1 MFKEM
6 DLLIEKLST
15 LTPKEQK
22 RCMEELEN
30 LKQIIVKGDKPDNI
44 ITFDNQYVL
53 SKIEENKKKK
63 FFKITQELK
72 PIAPL
77 LTDIDLLQIYTK
89 SISIHQSKI
98 HGNGD
103 FLENDILVG
112 ALDKNKIPYK
122 KQVTINK
129 SGIIVGFNEKKHD
142 CAHIIDFVIG
152 ENIEVGKSITDY
164 KVVSCKT
171 TCRERWTQDEWSF
184 KVAPKLYI
192 LLTISNDYPPTQR
205 FKEGTKRKII
215 TCLPKKKDDRLF
227 KLNFENLI
235 DELKCI

>member
-1 MFKEM
+1 
-6 DLLIEKLST
+6 
-15 LTPKEQK
+15 
-22 RCMEELEN
+22 MET
-30 LKQIIVKGDKPDNI
+30 KPT

-53 SKIEENKKKK
+53 SRIEENKNSKNL
-63 FFKITQELK
+63 KIIKELK
-72 PIAPL
+72 QIAPL
-77 LTDIDLLQIYTK
+77 LSDVELLQLYNK

-98 HGNGD
+98 QGNGD

-112 ALDKNKIPYK
+112 VLDKNNISYK

-129 SGIIVGFNEKKHD
+129 SGIIIGFNEKKRK
-142 CAHIIDFVIG
+142 CYHIIDFVVG

-171 TCRERWTQDEWSF
+171 TCRERWTQDDWSYTF
-184 KVAPKLYI
+184 TPTLYI
-192 LLTISNDYPPTQR
+192 LLTISDDYPPTQR
-205 FKEGTKRKII
+205 FREDTKRKII

-235 DELKCI
+235 DELQQL

>member
-1 MFKEM
+1 
-6 DLLIEKLST
+6 
-15 LTPKEQK
+15 
-22 RCMEELEN
+22 MEN
-30 LKQIIVKGDKPDNI
+30 QNI

-53 SKIEENKKKK
+53 SRIEENKISKNL
-63 FFKITQELK
+63 KIIQELK
-72 PIAPL
+72 QIAPL
-77 LTDIDLLQIYTK
+77 LSDIELLQLYNK

-98 HGNGD
+98 QGNGD
-103 FLENDILVG
+103 FLENDILVS

-129 SGIIVGFNEKKHD
+129 SGIIVGFNEKKGK
-142 CAHIIDFVIG
+142 CYHIIDFVIG

-171 TCRERWTQDEWSF
+171 TCRERWTQDDWSYTF
-184 KVAPKLYI
+184 APKLYI
-192 LLTISNDYPPTQR
+192 LLTISDDYPPTQR
-205 FKEGTKRKII
+205 FREDTKRKII

-235 DELKCI
+235 DELEQL